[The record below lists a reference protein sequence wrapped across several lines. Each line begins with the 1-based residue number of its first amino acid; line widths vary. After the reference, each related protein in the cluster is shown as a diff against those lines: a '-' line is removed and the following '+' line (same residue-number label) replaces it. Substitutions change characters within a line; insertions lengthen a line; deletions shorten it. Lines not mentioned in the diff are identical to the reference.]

1 MGWFDRLT
9 GRGRSQT
16 AAPATPAPEIRDIAL
31 FPLHTV
37 LFPGGRQPLK
47 VFEQRYLDMV
57 AACMKAGE
65 GFGICL
71 IAAGKEVGE
80 AAEPHPVGTLADI
93 GDWDMPELG
102 ILHLTVSGNRRFK
115 VIESRTEA
123 DNLLRARVELLAE
136 PAAQA
141 VPEAHQGLVTLLEQ
155 IAADL
160 GPERLPEPHAFDDAA
175 WVGYRLTE
183 VMPVQPLAKQKLL
196 ELDDPLSRLEI
207 LHKYLAQKGLVS

>member
-9 GRGRSQT
+9 GRHAE
-16 AAPATPAPEIRDIAL
+16 AAPPPPEYRDIAL

-65 GFGICL
+65 AFGICL

-80 AAEPHPVGTLADI
+80 AAVPHPVGTLAEI
-93 GDWDMPELG
+93 GEWDMPELG
-102 ILHLTVSGNRRFK
+102 ILHLTVSGSRRFK
-115 VIESRTEA
+115 ILESRAEA
-123 DNLLRARVELLAE
+123 DDLLRARVELLPEA
-136 PAAQA
+136 PRQA
-141 VPEAHQGLVTLLEQ
+141 VPEAHQSLVILLEQ
-155 IAADL
+155 IVADL